1 MAVNTELYSLKGSGL
16 PYTPKISERL
26 LECSEEG
33 YTSGFGGFSNESS
46 LSKLRNNFQ
55 GQECQPWVIELAQH
69 VNSHSPKSINLSL
82 VLRMH
87 LYRPTDAG
95 SLTLAMAGVPSN

>member
-1 MAVNTELYSLKGSGL
+1 MAVNTELYSLKGSEL

-46 LSKLRNNFQ
+46 LSKFSRSRMPTLGHRVGSACKFTFTQ
-55 GQECQPWVIELAQH
+55 VYQPEFGPQNAPV
-69 VNSHSPKSINLSL
+69 
-82 VLRMH
+82 
-87 LYRPTDAG
+87 
-95 SLTLAMAGVPSN
+95 